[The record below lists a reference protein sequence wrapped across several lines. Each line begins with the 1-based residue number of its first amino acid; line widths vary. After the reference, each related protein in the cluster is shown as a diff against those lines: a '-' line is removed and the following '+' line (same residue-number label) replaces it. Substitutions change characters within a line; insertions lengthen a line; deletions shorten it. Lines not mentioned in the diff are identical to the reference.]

1 MLTVCIKHQ
10 VLAQNLI
17 INLKYEKDDKMCQ
30 NETFRYLT
38 AGAGPIA
45 QSPWIL
51 HNNAMDTSMAK
62 RFNSVKIADADHSSP
77 PVYISSGVGK
87 GSVLGP
93 LLFPVQ
99 NPDVAL
105 VLALVVMQ
113 DSGVLRTVLCR

>member
-51 HNNAMDTSMAK
+51 HNNAMDISITKS
-62 RFNSVKIADADHSSP
+62 FNSVKIADADHSCP
-77 PVYISSGVGK
+77 PVYISSGVGN
-87 GSVLGP
+87 GFVLGP
-93 LLFPVQ
+93 LLFLVQ
-99 NPDVAL
+99 NLEVAL
-105 VLALVVMQ
+105 VLVLVE
-113 DSGVLRTVLCR
+113 R